1 VQSYDT
7 VIIGAGHNGLV
18 CACYLAKAGL
28 KVAVVERQPFVGGAA
43 ITREVWPGFKVS
55 VASYWMS
62 MLQPK
67 IMEDL
72 ELIKNGVEV
81 IAVPPSFQPFES
93 GQSLVF
99 WPDEKRMVE
108 EIAKF
113 SESDAKNYPKFS
125 AHMQRLVPFIR
136 RIMFETPVDPTT
148 GRLTDL
154 AKTMALA
161 WRLRDAAPY
170 LFDIWD
176 VLTLSA
182 YDYLKRWFE
191 SGEMLTAFGSYASG
205 SAGFLSPKAPGSAYV
220 LLRPYLRDNATAMGP
235 GGLVRGG
242 MGRISEALNKVAV
255 SHGVEVITGHKVAK
269 VSIANNKAQGVVL
282 DDSRLIEARVVVSN
296 AGARITYFDLIGRE
310 NLKDEVVEQIE
321 RHRTQSIAFKI
332 NLACNALPNWT
343 AYSVRRL
350 NEPTPGSVTLAEN
363 TDELEDAFHSAQ
375 NGEMSRR
382 PYLWITTPSA
392 FDETVAPEGKH
403 VVQIMGGH
411 VPYKLNG
418 REWNEATKSELL
430 GIVLAQIG
438 RYAPG
443 FDKDVLHA
451 QILTPK
457 DIEEMFA
464 MTDGHVHHGEM
475 SLDQVFFRRP
485 IAHYA
490 NYRTPVKAMYMCG
503 AACHPG
509 GGVNGVAGHNAARE
523 ILADLGKPFPAD
535 KRLSRNFKDKKRED
549 RRGFQRSPFFR
560 KTRA

>member
-1 VQSYDT
+1 VNEENLSMQSFDA

-18 CACYLAKAGL
+18 CACYLAKARQ
-28 KVAVVERQPFVGGAA
+28 KVVVIERQPFVGGAA
-43 ITREVWPGFKVS
+43 ISREVWPGFKVS

-67 IMEDL
+67 IMMDL
-72 ELIKNGVEV
+72 ELLKNGVEV
-81 IAVPPSFQPFES
+81 IVVPPSFQPFES
-93 GQSLVF
+93 GESLVF
-99 WPDEKRMVE
+99 WPDETRMVE

-113 SESDAKNYPKFS
+113 SKKDSESYPKFL
-125 AHMQRLVPFIR
+125 AHMQKLVPFIR

-148 GRLTDL
+148 RKVKDL
-154 AKTMALA
+154 AKTLGLV
-161 WRLRDAAPY
+161 WRMRDAAPH

-191 SGEMLTAFGSYASG
+191 SDRMLTAFGSYASG

-220 LLRPYLRDNATAMGP
+220 LLRPYLRDNTTPVGP
-235 GGLVRGG
+235 GGLIRGG
-242 MGRISEALNKVAV
+242 MGSISEALKKVAIE
-255 SHGVEVITGHKVAK
+255 HGVEIVTGHKVEK
-269 VSIANNKAQGVVL
+269 VSIENGRAEGVIL
-282 DDSRLIEARVVVSN
+282 DDGRMIKSKVVISN
-296 AGARITYFDLIGRE
+296 AGAKMTYFDLIGRE
-310 NLKDEVVEQIE
+310 NLKGEIIAHVEQ
-321 RHRTQSIAFKI
+321 HRTKSIAFKI
-332 NLACNALPNWT
+332 NLACDALPDWT
-343 AYSVRRL
+343 AFRDRRL
-350 NEPTPGSVTLAEN
+350 NHPTPGSVTLAEN
-363 TDELEDAFHSAQ
+363 TDELEEAFQSAQ

-418 REWNEATKSELL
+418 RDWNEDTRKELL
-430 GIVLAQIG
+430 EIVLAQIC

-443 FDKDVLHA
+443 FDKEVLDA

-490 NYRTPVKAMYMCG
+490 DYRTPVKGMYMCG

-523 ILADLGKPFPAD
+523 ILADLGKSFPAA
-535 KRLSRNFKDKKRED
+535 KRL
-549 RRGFQRSPFFR
+549 
-560 KTRA
+560 

>member
-1 VQSYDT
+1 MQSFDA

-18 CACYLAKAGL
+18 CACYLAKAGQ
-28 KVAVVERQPFVGGAA
+28 KVVVIERRPFVGGAA
-43 ITREVWPGFKVS
+43 ISREVWPGFKVS

-67 IMEDL
+67 IMMDL
-72 ELIKNGVEV
+72 ELLKHGVEV
-81 IAVPPSFQPFES
+81 IPIPPSFQPFES
-93 GQSLVF
+93 GESLIF

-108 EIAKF
+108 EIAIF
-113 SESDAKNYPKFS
+113 SSKDAENYPNFS
-125 AHMQRLVPFIR
+125 AHVQKLVPFIR

-148 GRLTDL
+148 GRVKDL
-154 AKTMALA
+154 AKAAALV

-176 VLTLSA
+176 MLTLSA

-191 SGEMLTAFGSYASG
+191 SDQMLTAFGSYASG
-205 SAGFLSPKAPGSAYV
+205 SAGFLSPKASGSAYV
-220 LLRPYLRDNATAMGP
+220 LLRPYLRDNTTSMGP
-235 GGLVRGG
+235 GGLIRGG
-242 MGRISEALNKVAV
+242 MGSISEALKKVAID
-255 SHGVEVITGHKVAK
+255 HGVEIITGHKVAK
-269 VSIANNKAQGVVL
+269 VSVSNGQAHGVVL
-282 DDSRLIEARVVVSN
+282 DDGRLIQSRVVISN
-296 AGARITYFDLIGRE
+296 AGAKMTYFDLIGRE
-310 NLKDEVVEQIE
+310 NLKDEVIAHVEQ
-321 RHRTQSIAFKI
+321 HRTKSIAFKI
-332 NLACNALPNWT
+332 NLACNALPDWT
-343 AYSVRRL
+343 AYNARRL
-350 NEPTPGSVTLAEN
+350 NQPTPGSVTIAEN
-363 TDELEDAFHSAQ
+363 TDELEEAFQSAQ
-375 NGEMSRR
+375 NGEMSRH

-392 FDETVAPEGKH
+392 FDDTVVPEGKH
-403 VVQIMGGH
+403 IVQIMGGH

-418 REWNEATKSELL
+418 RDWNEDSKKELL
-430 GIVLAQIG
+430 DIVLAQIC

-443 FDKDVLHA
+443 FDKQVLHA

-490 NYRTPVKAMYMCG
+490 DYRTPVRAMYMCG

-523 ILADLGKPFPAD
+523 ILADLGKSFPAR
-535 KRLSRNFKDKKRED
+535 KRL
-549 RRGFQRSPFFR
+549 
-560 KTRA
+560 